1 MGVELPGRAGAYQT
15 ALGAGIGR
23 ARRAEPPLAEQRGA
37 TSTWPS
43 PHPGQRP
50 GHAGHAGHAGPRLP
64 PHPAAAARSRAPPP
78 APRPP
83 PPPSRGHPPRAGELR
98 SLIISGQQARLPT
111 EEPGWRGCLGSVHVG
126 RAGPPQGRGGPSE
139 GSLPSHPGAPP
150 TPAPRPGAPGTLRST
165 GRACALRSRPAP
177 RPPPPPRGARRWAAP
192 RRGPGS
198 GVRSRPGV
206 GEGRG
211 GAPAETSPAPR
222 ARQEGWAPRGAA
234 GEQQFQLEEACAGV
248 DASDPPPPVTGLRA
262 PGRLGRW
269 DLGARQGAQLRTR
282 EPHRPRPRGLQQ
294 KRLGNPRLLRCLK
307 SGLTRVAQRLSACLG
322 PRA

>member
-64 PHPAAAARSRAPPP
+64 PHPAAAARSRVEPAETNWLASPMFLFLSSGLGRYEPSLFRGSKPPP
-78 APRPP
+78 AKPAPAAFPRSPTAR
-83 PPPSRGHPPRAGELR
+83 RGAALVNHFLG
-98 SLIISGQQARLPT
+98 SKARLPT
-111 EEPGWRGCLGSVHVG
+111 EEPGWRGCLGSVHHPAPHPHPGVRGAG
-126 RAGPPQGRGGPSE
+126 RPRGGVRGP
-139 GSLPSHPGAPP
+139 GSGHGLGWARGE
-150 TPAPRPGAPGTLRST
+150 A
-165 GRACALRSRPAP
+165 GRLP
-177 RPPPPPRGARRWAAP
+177 RPPPP
-192 RRGPGS
+192 
-198 GVRSRPGV
+198 
-206 GEGRG
+206 
-211 GAPAETSPAPR
+211 PR